1 MMSFD
6 PFVYCHEFLVPSSH
20 TLPIQVECHFLSSI
34 LVVTIGFNGTYS
46 VREDAGGISIVV
58 FALMNSLDR
67 DVEVTLSTLDDTAR
81 GGLTQSGCCHY

>member
-1 MMSFD
+1 MA
-6 PFVYCHEFLVPSSH
+6 
-20 TLPIQVECHFLSSI
+20 
-34 LVVTIGFNGTYS
+34 TIGFNGTYS

-81 GGLTQSGCCHY
+81 GRFAQFLTCMKY

>member
-6 PFVYCHEFLVPSSH
+6 PLVYCHEFLVLSSH

-46 VREDAGGISIVV
+46 VREEAGGITIVV
-58 FALMNSLDR
+58 LALMNTLAK
-67 DVEVTLSTLDDTAR
+67 DVVVTFSTLDDTAR
-81 GGLTQSGCCHY
+81 GGLTQLGCCHY